1 MEATNEEDLVE
12 QELGIQKIL
21 DEQDK
26 LRETVAS
33 GMKKSWSFETLAIQA
48 GLYKD
53 DNPTATQLWLNAA
66 VAATFTDVV
75 DPVEIPTAVDED
87 AVNYSQESLATIGV
101 KILKL
106 AIEYLKKLF
115 AATQDLLRRVSDF
128 CFGLE
133 SRLERLQKR
142 AKRLGHLL
150 VGDQGIPLG
159 QDAYRLAVMGGI
171 PLDAT
176 SLESHLDALLKHL
189 VALRSYVK
197 ALPNIGNKLASAIKG
212 FDWEKQDESL
222 DDVRVA
228 ACSVFDTELAKM
240 CRIPVNKD
248 VRFNIGKNDS
258 VKASAPLL
266 GNMSV
271 FHLDANSDGNAL
283 ERLRASRRS
292 KLQLLNTTQSTR
304 VFETPQTFKP
314 FTAKQTEDVLGKA
327 KLVLAELKLLNDDS
341 VKNDYKRAMDALTS
355 AIGSFTKPEDG
366 KNSVYEAVTEFT
378 GSFADWGTK
387 PHESMSS
394 HSASVIRAVLGLC
407 SKNLDA
413 LR

>member
-1 MEATNEEDLVE
+1 MEATNEEDLVD
-12 QELGIQKIL
+12 QELGIQRIL

-48 GLYKD
+48 ELNKD
-53 DNPTATQLWLNAA
+53 NDPTTTQLWLNAA

-75 DPVEIPTAVDED
+75 DPVEIPPTVGEN
-87 AVNYSQESLATIGV
+87 AVNYSQESLANIGV

-115 AATQDLLRRVSDF
+115 QATQELLRRVTEF
-128 CFGLE
+128 CLGLD
-133 SRLERLQKR
+133 SRLARLQKR

-150 VGDQGIPLG
+150 VSNQGIPLG

-176 SLESHLDALLKHL
+176 SLESHLDNLLKHL

-197 ALPNIGNKLASAIKG
+197 ALPNIGNELARAIKD
-212 FDWEKQDESL
+212 FDWEDTDSSL
-222 DDVRVA
+222 DKVRTVA
-228 ACSVFDTELAKM
+228 CKVFDTELAGM
-240 CRIPVNKD
+240 CKAPVPKD
-248 VRFNIGKNDS
+248 IRFNLGKNDS
-258 VKASAPLL
+258 VKASVPLL
-266 GNMSV
+266 GNSSV
-271 FHLDANSDGNAL
+271 FYLDANSDGNAL
-283 ERLRASRRS
+283 ERIKAARRS
-292 KLQLLNTTQSTR
+292 KLQLLKTFQSTR
-304 VFETPQTFKP
+304 VFDTPQTFKP

-327 KLVLAELKLLNDDS
+327 KKVLDELKLLNDDS
-341 VKNDYKRAMDALTS
+341 IKNEYKRATDTLVN
-355 AIGSFTKPEDG
+355 AIGSFTKPESG
-366 KNSVYEAVTEFT
+366 KSSVFESVTEFT

-387 PHESMSS
+387 PHESLTS

-407 SKNLDA
+407 SKNLDQ